1 MDISGM
7 RHEYNTRINLLL
19 EENLQSKDPF
29 VIFDQWFNEA
39 KKCDKIIE
47 PNAMCLATA
56 NKNSV
61 PSARFVLCKG
71 YGNKGFKFFTH
82 YTSRKGQELEEN
94 PQAALTFYWAPFSRS
109 VRIEGV
115 IEKLPFSEADE
126 YFNARP
132 YQSQIGALCSD
143 QSKPIEGRHVLA
155 NLEKEL
161 RAKYKEGEVPR
172 PKMWGGYLLVPKS
185 IEFWQG
191 QNDRIHDRIKFIKP
205 INNEVTGE
213 KYLHE
218 GENGWYYHRL
228 AP

>member
-1 MDISGM
+1 MLTLKINNKLQLFRNKIYICQRIIVRKIDMDIS
-7 RHEYNTRINLLL
+7 

-109 VRIEGV
+109 V
-115 IEKLPFSEADE
+115 KSCS
-126 YFNARP
+126 FN
-132 YQSQIGALCSD
+132 IL
-143 QSKPIEGRHVLA
+143 IT
-155 NLEKEL
+155 
-161 RAKYKEGEVPR
+161 
-172 PKMWGGYLLVPKS
+172 
-185 IEFWQG
+185 
-191 QNDRIHDRIKFIKP
+191 HD
-205 INNEVTGE
+205 INYNTC
-213 KYLHE
+213 
-218 GENGWYYHRL
+218 
-228 AP
+228 